1 MEVTLQDR
9 DGVGVVMVTGEIDLA
24 TAPQLAT
31 QLAALDLSRPV
42 IVDLSA
48 VTFIDSSGLN
58 ALVQLRQKM
67 QATSTPSRLGV
78 VVSRPSTRRI
88 FEVTGLSE
96 VFALFDTAAEALA
109 AP

>member
-1 MEVTLQDR
+1 MDVAVQDHGPATVVT
-9 DGVGVVMVTGEIDLA
+9 VTGEIDLA
-24 TAPQLAT
+24 TASQLST
-31 QLAALDLSRPV
+31 KLDGVDLSRPV
-42 IVDLSA
+42 VVDLSG

-67 QATSTPSRLGV
+67 QATPTPSRLGV

-96 VFALFDTAAEALA
+96 VFALYDTATEALA